1 MFSTKTQKQN
11 NRAKTNLTE
20 LEKLNLSHIGGEYQ
34 PTKEKPSLVSTP
46 QRKEFTIFNYQQYYE
61 QEVIKRKIKELL
73 EVIRNEIAAIKTT
86 QKNLLTEVKDIENL
100 TFNTTAEKPNVYT
113 INFLEIII
121 SILRNLRKKIGESKT
136 WLEALVTRK
145 KKRGSLFLA
154 RSKKMG
160 TQYSLSQELQA
171 ARSTQ

>member
-1 MFSTKTQKQN
+1 MFSTKNQKQN
-11 NRAKTNLTE
+11 NRPKTNLTE
-20 LEKLNLSHIGGEYQ
+20 LEKVNLSHIGKEYQ
-34 PTKEKPSLVSTP
+34 PTKEKSSFVSTP
-46 QRKEFTIFNYQQYYE
+46 QRKEFTIFNYQHYYE

-73 EVIRNEIAAIKTT
+73 EVIKNEIEAIKTT

-100 TFNTTAEKPNVYT
+100 TINTPGEKPNVYT

>member
-1 MFSTKTQKQN
+1 MFSIKFQKQN
-11 NRAKTNLTE
+11 NRVKTNLNE
-20 LEKLNLSHIGGEYQ
+20 LEKVKLSHIAGEHQ
-34 PTKEKPSLVSTP
+34 TSKEKSFTLSTT
-46 QRKEFTIFNYQQYYE
+46 QRREYTIFNYHHYYE
-61 QEVIKRKIKELL
+61 QEVIRRKIKELL
-73 EVIRNEIAAIKTT
+73 EVIKKEIEAIKAT

-100 TFNTTAEKPNVYT
+100 TFITTDEKPNVYT

-121 SILRNLRKKIGESKT
+121 SILRNLRKRVTESKT

-171 ARSTQ
+171 ARSVQ